1 MTLTSAH
8 AALAVDFYLHWSSDM
23 SERIIAGI
31 DVGTYQVKVVIVRVS
46 KDKKERTLPQIIG
59 TGYAESRGLRNGY
72 IINETDVVRSV
83 RSAVAQAEKAAGVEV
98 KKAYVAM
105 GGIGIDEI
113 TSRGE
118 VITSRADSEITP
130 IDLEKAMQDSEERIM
145 EHIPNRKILHAIPL
159 GYKVDGEL
167 VLGKPHGMKGTKL
180 EVESLFITTFE
191 QHLNDLINAIES
203 TGIVVEDIMA
213 SPLAASFVMLTKAQK
228 RAGCVLAN
236 IGAETVSI
244 VVFENSTPVSVKVFP
259 IGSNDITNDI
269 ALGLKIPLE
278 EAEKIKRGG
287 MSSTNYSKRKLDE
300 IIAARLTDIFELIDT
315 HLKKIKRDGLLPAGV
330 IITGGGSGVAS
341 IQDLAKASLKL
352 PSRIATLDPGQ
363 NGKIRDASW
372 AVAYGL
378 CMWGASDISE
388 ESGINIAK
396 HTGNTLLSWLS
407 QFLP

>member
-1 MTLTSAH
+1 MA
-8 AALAVDFYLHWSSDM
+8 D
-23 SERIIAGI
+23 RIITGI
-31 DVGTYQVKVVIVRVS
+31 DVGTYQVKVVIVRVTQN
-46 KDKKERTLPQIIG
+46 KDERSLPQIIG

-72 IINETDVVRSV
+72 IINDTDVIRSV
-83 RSAVAQAEKAAGVEV
+83 RSAVAQAEKAAGVSV
-98 KKAYVAM
+98 KRAYVAM

-118 VITSRADSEITP
+118 VITSRADSEITA
-130 IDLEKAMQDSEERIM
+130 IDLEKAMQDSEERIL

-159 GYKVDGEL
+159 GYRIDGEV
-167 VLGKPHGMKGTKL
+167 VLGKPQGMRGTKL

-191 QHLNDLINAIES
+191 QHLNDLVTAIEN
-203 TGIVVEDIMA
+203 TGIAVEDIMA
-213 SPLAASFVMLTKAQK
+213 SSLAASFVMLTKAQK

-244 VVFENSTPVSVKVFP
+244 VVFENSTPISIKVFP
-259 IGSNDITNDI
+259 LGSNDITNDI

-287 MSSTNYSKRKLDE
+287 MSSATYSKRKLDE
-300 IIAARLTDIFELIDT
+300 IIAARLTDIFELIQA
-315 HLKKIKRDGLLPAGV
+315 HLKKIQRDGLLPAGI
-330 IITGGGSGVAS
+330 IITGGGSGVAT
-341 IQDLAKASLKL
+341 IQDLARAALKL

-372 AVAYGL
+372 AVSYGL
-378 CMWGASDISE
+378 CMWGASDE
-388 ESGINIAK
+388 EEASAVGIAK
-396 HTGNTLLSWLS
+396 HTKNTITQWLS

>member
-1 MTLTSAH
+1 M
-8 AALAVDFYLHWSSDM
+8 SD
-23 SERIIAGI
+23 RIITGI
-31 DVGTYQVKVVIVRVS
+31 DVGTYQVKVVIVRVQ
-46 KDKKERTLPQIIG
+46 KGKNDRPLPQIIG

-98 KKAYVAM
+98 KKAYIGM
-105 GGIGIDEI
+105 GGIGTDEI

-118 VITSRADSEITP
+118 VITSRADSEITQVD
-130 IDLEKAMQDSEERIM
+130 IEKAMQDSEERIV

-159 GYKVDGEL
+159 TYKVDGEL
-167 VLGKPHGMKGTKL
+167 VLGKPHGMHGTKL
-180 EVESLFITTFE
+180 EIETLFITTFE
-191 QHLNDLINAIES
+191 QHLNDLISAIET
-203 TGIVVEDIMA
+203 TGIVVEDIMT
-213 SPLAASFVMLTKAQK
+213 SPLAASFVMLSKAQK

-244 VVFENSTPVSVKVFP
+244 VVFENSTPISIKVFP

-300 IIAARLTDIFELIDT
+300 IIAARLTDIFELIDS

-341 IQDLAKASLKL
+341 IQDLAKASLRL

-378 CMWGASDISE
+378 CMWGASDSSE
-388 ESGINIAK
+388 ETGIGIAK
-396 HTGNTLLSWLS
+396 KTGNTIVSWLS

>member
-1 MTLTSAH
+1 MA
-8 AALAVDFYLHWSSDM
+8 D
-23 SERIIAGI
+23 RIITGI
-31 DVGTYQVKVVIVRVS
+31 DVGTYQVKVVIVRVP
-46 KDKKERTLPQIIG
+46 KNKGERALPQIIG

-98 KKAYVAM
+98 KRAYVAM
-105 GGIGIDEI
+105 GGIGIDEV

-118 VITSRADSEITP
+118 IITTRADSEITHV
-130 IDLEKAMQDSEERIM
+130 DLEKAMQDSEERIL
-145 EHIPNRKILHAIPL
+145 EHIPNRKVLHAIPL
-159 GYKVDGEL
+159 SYHVDGEL
-167 VLGKPHGMKGTKL
+167 VLGKPQGMTGTKL
-180 EVESLFITTFE
+180 EVDSLFVTTFE
-191 QHLNDLINAIES
+191 QHLNDLVNAIES
-203 TGIVVEDIMA
+203 TGIAVEDIMA
-213 SPLAASFVMLTKAQK
+213 SSLAASFVMLTKAQK

-244 VVFENSTPVSVKVFP
+244 VVFENSTPISIKVFP

-300 IIAARLTDIFELIDT
+300 IVAARLTDIFELIDA
-315 HLKKIKRDGLLPAGV
+315 HLKKIKRDGLLPAGI
-330 IITGGGSGVAS
+330 IITGGGSGIAT
-341 IQDLAKASLKL
+341 IQDLARGALKL

-372 AVAYGL
+372 AVSYGL
-378 CMWGASDISE
+378 CMWGASDE
-388 ESGINIAK
+388 QDESPIGIARHTK
-396 HTGNTLLSWLS
+396 HTIMQWFS

>member
-1 MTLTSAH
+1 MA
-8 AALAVDFYLHWSSDM
+8 D
-23 SERIIAGI
+23 RIITGI

-46 KDKKERTLPQIIG
+46 KNNKEERSLPQIIG

-72 IINETDVVRSV
+72 IINDTDVIRSV
-83 RSAVAQAEKAAGVEV
+83 RSAVAQAEKAAGVDV
-98 KKAYVAM
+98 KRAYVAM

-118 VITSRADSEITP
+118 VITSRADSEITQVD
-130 IDLEKAMQDSEERIM
+130 IEKAMQDSEERIL

-159 GYKVDGEL
+159 SYRIDGEL
-167 VLGKPHGMKGTKL
+167 VLGKPQGMRGTKL

-191 QHLNDLINAIES
+191 QHLNDLVNAIEN
-203 TGIVVEDIMA
+203 TGIAVEDIMA
-213 SPLAASFVMLTKAQK
+213 SSLAASFVMLTKAQK

-244 VVFENSTPVSVKVFP
+244 AVFENSTPISIKVFP
-259 IGSNDITNDI
+259 LGSNDITNDI

-287 MSSTNYSKRKLDE
+287 MSSANYSKRKLDE
-300 IIAARLTDIFELIDT
+300 IIAARLTDIFELIQA
-315 HLKKIKRDGLLPAGV
+315 HLKKIQRDGLLPAGI
-330 IITGGGSGVAS
+330 IITGGGSGVAT
-341 IQDLAKASLKL
+341 IQDIARAALKL

-378 CMWGASDISE
+378 CMWGTSDEE
-388 ESGINIAK
+388 ESNSVGIAK
-396 HTGNTLLSWLS
+396 HTKNTIMQWFS

>member
-1 MTLTSAH
+1 MA
-8 AALAVDFYLHWSSDM
+8 D
-23 SERIIAGI
+23 RIITGI
-31 DVGTYQVKVVIVRVS
+31 DVGTYQVKVVIVRTP
-46 KDKKERTLPQIIG
+46 KDKHSRSLPQIIG

-98 KKAYVAM
+98 KRAYIAM

-113 TSRGE
+113 SSKGE
-118 VITSRADSEITP
+118 IITARADSEITSVD
-130 IDLEKAMQDSEERIM
+130 IEKATQDSEERIM

-159 GYKVDGEL
+159 SYHVDGQL

-180 EVESLFITTFE
+180 EVETLFITTFE
-191 QHLNDLINAIES
+191 QHLNDLVSAIEN
-203 TGIVVEDIMA
+203 TGVAVEDVMA

-244 VVFENSTPVSVKVFP
+244 AVFENSTPISIKVFP

-300 IIAARLTDIFELIDT
+300 IVAARLTDIFELIDA
-315 HLKKIKRDGLLPAGV
+315 HLKTIKRDGLLPAGI
-330 IITGGGSGVAS
+330 IITGGGSGVAT
-341 IQDLAKASLKL
+341 IQDLARAALRL

-363 NGKIRDASW
+363 NGKVRDASW

-378 CMWGASDISE
+378 CMWGASDEE
-388 ESGINIAK
+388 ESSAIGIAK
-396 HTGNTLLSWLS
+396 QTKNSILGWFS